1 MIHHN
6 VCPLCKSTDIFYA
19 LKCADR
25 LVSGEVFEIFKC
37 SVCGFMFTQDSPEE
51 SESGR
56 YYESEAYI
64 SHSNSRKTLLD
75 QLYHLTRKIM
85 LNRKKM
91 IVTKNCS
98 LSTGSILD
106 IGSGTGH
113 FLNVM
118 KKAGWETEGVEI
130 NIKAREYASSIF
142 NLKMHLP
149 QDIIL
154 LPDKSF
160 DCITMWHVLE
170 HFHEPFKYFTEIKRL
185 IKSKGKVIVALP
197 NTDSYDSNYYGQYW
211 AAYDVP
217 RHLWHFNPAVF
228 SLFAR
233 KNGFEVSSLFYLPLD
248 VFYISILSEKYKG
261 GGISFPLGIIKGLF
275 FFLFSFFRK
284 SKTSSI
290 IYILKESAN

>member
-6 VCPLCKSTDIFYA
+6 VCPLCKSSDISHD
-19 LKCADR
+19 LKCTDH
-25 LVSGEVFEIFKC
+25 LVSGELFEVFKC

-64 SHSNSRKTLLD
+64 SHTNSRKTLFD

-85 LNRKKM
+85 LSRKKM
-91 IVTKNCS
+91 IVTRNCS
-98 LSTGSILD
+98 LSTGRILD

-118 KKAGWETEGVEI
+118 KRAGWETEGVEI
-130 NIKAREYASSIF
+130 NLKAREYASSIF
-142 NLKMHLP
+142 NLKMYLP
-149 QDIIL
+149 KDIISL
-154 LPDKSF
+154 SDDSF

-170 HFHEPFKYFTEIKRL
+170 HFHEPFKYFMEIKRL
-185 IKSKGKVIVALP
+185 LKPGGKVIVALP
-197 NTDSYDSNYYGQYW
+197 NTYSYDSKYYGSYW
-211 AAYDVP
+211 AAWDVP
-217 RHLWHFNPAVF
+217 RHLWHFNPKVF
-228 SLFAR
+228 SLFAH
-233 KNGFEVSSLFYLPLD
+233 KNGFEITSFLYLRLD

-261 GGISFPLGIIKGLF
+261 IGISFSLGIIKGLIF
-275 FFLFSFFRK
+275 FIFSLFRK

-290 IYILKESAN
+290 IYILKETAN